1 MRDDRLVNLLG
12 VVAIGLADAS
22 VGDVAEAA
30 GIDTTAA
37 AALVAMLD
45 LTKSGSVR
53 RLSQLIGISHSGTV
67 RLVNRLAELDLL
79 ERKPGTDNRSVSVT
93 LTRRGGT
100 LARRLRS
107 QRHAAI
113 AAALTGLTPQ
123 QLEQLGAICELV
135 IANLTAAR
143 LDQRDAGRPPSGGAL
158 CRMCDPGAC
167 GRPSG
172 RCPAARA
179 AATFVL

>member
-1 MRDDRLVNLLG
+1 MRDDRLVNMLG
-12 VVAIGLADAS
+12 VVATGLADAS
-22 VGDVAEAA
+22 VGDVATDV

-45 LTKSGSVR
+45 LV
-53 RLSQLIGISHSGTV
+53 
-67 RLVNRLAELDLL
+67 

-93 LTRRGGT
+93 LTRRGGA

-113 AAALTGLTPQ
+113 AAALTGLPPQ
-123 QLEQLGAICELV
+123 QLEQLGAICELG

-143 LDQRDAGRPPSGGAL
+143 IDQRDAGRTPSGGAL

-167 GRPSG
+167 GRPAG

-179 AATFVL
+179 AATFVP